1 MELHK
6 KLKGLKELQPIEE
19 SESRHFKSGRSEGAP
34 YLFYKDEEF
43 CDLMGH
49 EIVFYPNGVLL
60 KLKDMYKDH
69 PTSKS
74 FVFYNNNKIR
84 VVKSHNRRPSYN
96 FETRSNKYLP
106 PVVDIEIKV
115 YENYIYLK
123 ETNFE
128 TKQVEEQ
135 IFSVHTGEKLNDLA
149 KSEQMSIEF

>member
-6 KLKGLKELQPIEE
+6 KLKGAKELKPIEE
-19 SESRHFKSGRSEGAP
+19 KCSKHFKSGRSEGAP

-60 KLKDMYKDH
+60 QLKDRYKDH

-74 FVFYNNNKIR
+74 YVFYNNNKVRI
-84 VVKSHNRRPSYN
+84 VKSHNRRPSFN
-96 FETRSNKYLP
+96 LETRTNTYLP
-106 PVVDIEIKV
+106 PLVDIEIKV

-123 ETNFE
+123 ETNLE
-128 TKQVEEQ
+128 TKEVTEE
-135 IFSVHTGEKLNDLA
+135 IFSVHTGEKLNNLA
-149 KSEQMSIEF
+149 ESEQLSINF